1 MLVRRDDD
9 VASVGGVQHLSL
21 LWLNGSYSALE
32 TLQVTYR
39 WGFDVSKLKNDATRN
54 RFCTLLVRYR
64 FDALEEKSIGT
75 ADESSG
81 QLE

>member
-1 MLVRRDDD
+1 MTVLPVLA
-9 VASVGGVQHLSL
+9 VYTTLSL